1 MNKSSSPNG
10 KHWQRRSAKPKYIQ
24 GEKRLGRRSPS
35 GGDWG
40 SPGMVIP
47 KELRRNATDMSAR
60 WAPVFPART
69 LRRLRYSDN
78 FNLAGSS
85 GVVASYV
92 FAANGLFD
100 PNVTGTGHQPMGFDQ
115 LMLSYNHY
123 IVTECRAT
131 VLFRN
136 NSGTGCCPQ
145 VSIKVDGGA
154 TPSTVVN
161 TILEFGLN
169 DHTVLEAAGTMGA
182 NKVLSAA
189 VSIRQFEGVE
199 DVVDNIDFRGSVA
212 ANPAEITYFHV
223 QAWDTLG
230 LTTSVQCEIVL
241 EFSSWFVEPR
251 VLTPSLRSHLMR
263 AVIAEEAKA
272 AKMK

>member
-1 MNKSSSPNG
+1 MIPNG
-10 KHWQRRSAKPKYIQ
+10 KQAKGRYKPKANKH
-24 GEKRLGRRSPS
+24 GEKKVRRGPN

-47 KELRRNATDMSAR
+47 KELRRNATDMDAR
-60 WAPVFPART
+60 WAPVFPARV
-69 LRRLRYSDN
+69 LKRLRYSDN
-78 FNLAGSS
+78 FNLAGAS

-100 PNVTGTGHQPMGFDQ
+100 PNITGTGHQPMGFDQ

-136 NSGTGCCPQ
+136 NSGAGCCPQ
-145 VSIKVDGGA
+145 VSIKVDAGS

-189 VSIRQFEGVE
+189 VSIKQFEGVQ

-223 QAWDTLG
+223 QSWDTLG
-230 LTTSVQCEIVL
+230 LSTSVQCEVIL
-241 EFSSWFVEPR
+241 EYASWFVEPR

-263 AVIAEEAKA
+263 AVMAEEAKTV
-272 AKMK
+272 KKK